1 MDKKVE
7 KTRNLSVAEYFLQIQ
22 KEYLIADFRR
32 KIYYSPKDKAY
43 WTKVCGYKEARIE
56 KIAKRNNLNSI
67 LNSEDKLDELRKE
80 LFDELGKPRFEM
92 TAEDVKNY
100 YSNGNEFS
108 YHGEIYILDQ
118 VNKDG
123 TLTMYSVDKEEY
135 IKVRKDEVCR
145 IL

>member
-43 WTKVCGYKEARIE
+43 WTKVCRYKEARIE

-80 LFDELGKPRFEM
+80 LFDQLGKPRFEM
-92 TAEDVKNY
+92 TSEDVKNY
-100 YSNGNEFS
+100 YSNSNEFS

-135 IKVRKDEVCR
+135 IKVCKDEVCR

>member
-1 MDKKVE
+1 MDKKVV

-43 WTKVCGYKEARIE
+43 WGKVCRYKETRIE
-56 KIAKRNNLNSI
+56 KIAKRNNLHSI
-67 LNSEDKLDELRKE
+67 FNSENKLEELRRE
-80 LFDELGKPRFEM
+80 LFDKSGKPRFVM
-92 TAEDVKNY
+92 TPDDIENY

-108 YHGEIYILDQ
+108 YKGEIYILDQ
-118 VNKDG
+118 VNQDG
-123 TLTMYSVDKEEY
+123 MLTLYSIDKEEY
-135 IKVRKDEVCR
+135 IKVNKDEVCR